1 MAWSISEGRV
11 DQKQII
17 NFVWPK
23 KIEKNYE
30 NSEKCFPSKLIMV
43 LMWLQLSVSTT
54 NRPLI
59 NQKFEEK
66 TCGQGPSLVA
76 VFDDDTQLQEL
87 SNKIQVS

>member
-1 MAWSISEGRV
+1 MAWSISEGSV

-17 NFVWPK
+17 NFVRPK
-23 KIEKNYE
+23 KIEKIMKIVKNVFPQ
-30 NSEKCFPSKLIMV
+30 NSLW
-43 LMWLQLSVSTT
+43 WLQLSISTT